1 MTIYTFGTLVTFNV
15 ATHGGAA
22 CRYLDGPRTR
32 CVVQAS
38 RRQYFPGMLWRDMQ
52 PRPTPA
58 VHAQLSVAL
67 NDGEAEA
74 FFTPGQRFAIW
85 ADAIVGT
92 TICGDGFAG
101 YGVIEPQKSSAPPL
115 AGAGRTQRTATR
127 PAWPRPMAATVHR
140 LTGHRQTAPQP
151 RPGTDASLAGRRR

>member
-1 MTIYTFGTLVTFNV
+1 MTIYTFSALVTFDV

-22 CRYLDGPRTR
+22 CRYPDGPRTR

-74 FFTPGQRFAIW
+74 FFTPGQRFTIW

-92 TICGDGFAG
+92 TICGDGFVG
-101 YGVIEPQKSSAPPL
+101 YGVIESQKSSAPPPCRCRQDPANGDR
-115 AGAGRTQRTATR
+115 AGVAKAHGRDRSPASWPPPDGTA
-127 PAWPRPMAATVHR
+127 AASR
-140 LTGHRQTAPQP
+140 Y
-151 RPGTDASLAGRRR
+151 